1 MRWAIACNSCSNVG
15 GMFAS
20 MGTATVKMACPG
32 LCGTMRKVT
41 NMSSGIELEAAE
53 DELVAVAIL

>member
-1 MRWAIACNSCSNVG
+1 MRWAIDCNSCSNVG

-20 MGTATVKMACPG
+20 KGTATVKTACCG
-32 LCGTMRKVT
+32 LCGTMRNVT

-53 DELVAVAIL
+53 DEFVKVAIL